1 MLVFLCDY
9 KIDIMDIWS
18 LQNNLKNLS
27 WMDIISPAIL
37 ENSVHRGA
45 MVLGSTKVILQEP
58 QWDSN
63 EKENDKFWTV
73 KDSERYQKF
82 SASQTIM
89 CTQMTWDSCNNED
102 SATVGLRW
110 GNNSAV
116 LASLLVILMLQ
127 LCGPHF
133 E

>member
-1 MLVFLCDY
+1 MLGFLCDY

-27 WMDIISPAIL
+27 WMDIILPAIL

-63 EKENDKFWTV
+63 EKKMTN
-73 KDSERYQKF
+73 SGQERILKG
-82 SASQTIM
+82 IK
-89 CTQMTWDSCNNED
+89 
-102 SATVGLRW
+102 
-110 GNNSAV
+110 NSV
-116 LASLLVILMLQ
+116 LLKL
-127 LCGPHF
+127 
-133 E
+133 